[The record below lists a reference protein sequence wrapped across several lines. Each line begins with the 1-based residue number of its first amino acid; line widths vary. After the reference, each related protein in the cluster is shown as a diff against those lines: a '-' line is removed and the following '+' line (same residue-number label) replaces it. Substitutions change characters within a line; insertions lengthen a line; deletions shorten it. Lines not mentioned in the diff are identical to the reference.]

1 MSGMKKWKI
10 LFNIIMETV
19 IFFGIAVLLIIGIPK
34 LMGFFW
40 PFVASWILA
49 LLATPLCNFLEK
61 HIKLNKKWFSA
72 VIIVLVLLALAGIGY
87 LAVTKL
93 GRELMGLFSGAPE
106 YYVYVQ
112 RTIKSFGDS
121 LTNIVS
127 PISSDF
133 RKQIQGFFTDFLSQM
148 GGIINKFAPKGV
160 EMMGS
165 AAADLTNG
173 FIGTVVMII
182 SAYFF
187 IADRERLTEGFWRI
201 VPEDL
206 KPTVRDIKDKVIAAL
221 GGFLLAQ
228 FKIMCI
234 VFVILLAGF
243 FLMGNPY
250 ALLLALVISFV
261 DLLPILGTGTIL
273 IPWTLFCFVQRDY
286 RQAMFLIILYVVCLV
301 ARQFL
306 QPKMIAD
313 SMGLDSM
320 ATLVLIYTGYKLNG
334 MKGMILALLAGV
346 IILSLYRLGLFDRK
360 IKRMSRLLYEYRH
373 CGADCEDDSNAKL

>member
-1 MSGMKKWKI
+1 MRKWKI
-10 LFNIIMETV
+10 LFNIVMETV
-19 IFFGIAVLLIIGIPK
+19 IFFGIAILLIIGIPK

-49 LLATPLCNFLEK
+49 LLATPLCNLLEK
-61 HIKLNKKWFSA
+61 HIKLNKKWASA
-72 VIIVLVLLALAGIGY
+72 VIIILVLVAIAGIGY
-87 LAVTKL
+87 FAVTKL

-106 YYVYVQ
+106 YYVYVR
-112 RTIKSFGDS
+112 RTIKAFGDS

-127 PISSDF
+127 PISADF
-133 RKQIQGFFTDFLSQM
+133 GKQIQGFFTDFLSQM
-148 GGIINKFAPKGV
+148 VGIINKFAPKGV
-160 EMMGS
+160 EMMGT

-206 KPTVRDIKDKVIAAL
+206 KSTVRDIKDKVIAAL

-286 RQAMFLIILYVVCLV
+286 RQAVFLIVLYVVCLV

-320 ATLVLIYTGYKLNG
+320 ATLVLIYTGYKLDG

-360 IKRMSRLLYEYRH
+360 IKRMSELLYEYRH
-373 CGADCEDDSNAKL
+373 CEDNITRKM

>member
-1 MSGMKKWKI
+1 MRKWKI
-10 LFNIIMETV
+10 LFNIVMETV
-19 IFFGIAVLLIIGIPK
+19 MFFGIAILLIIGIPK

-49 LLATPLCNFLEK
+49 LLATPLCNLLEK
-61 HIKLNKKWFSA
+61 HIKLNKKWASA
-72 VIIVLVLLALAGIGY
+72 VIIILVLLVLAGLGY

-93 GRELMGLFSGAPE
+93 GKELIGLFSGAPE

-112 RTIKSFGDS
+112 RTIKSFGDN

-127 PISSDF
+127 AFSADF
-133 RKQIQGFFTDFLSQM
+133 GNQVQEFFNNLLKQMSGV
-148 GGIINKFAPKGV
+148 INEFAPKGV

-165 AAADLTNG
+165 AAANLTNG

-187 IADRERLTEGFWRI
+187 IADRERLGEGFWRI
-201 VPEDL
+201 IPDDL
-206 KPTVRDIKDKVIAAL
+206 KPTVQNIKDKVIAAL

-234 VFVILLAGF
+234 VFVILLIGF
-243 FLMGNPY
+243 LLMGNPY

-273 IPWTLFCFVQRDY
+273 IPWTLICFLQRDY
-286 RQAMFLIILYVVCLV
+286 RQAVFLIVLYIVCLV

-320 ATLVLIYTGYKLNG
+320 ATLVLIYTGYKLDG
-334 MKGMILALLAGV
+334 MKGMILALLVGV
-346 IILSLYRLGLFDRK
+346 IVLSLYRLGLFDRK
-360 IKRMSRLLYEYRH
+360 IKRMSQLLYEYRH
-373 CGADCEDDSNAKL
+373 CEDGYKENSARKM

>member
-1 MSGMKKWKI
+1 MRKWKI
-10 LFNIIMETV
+10 LFNIVMETV
-19 IFFGIAVLLIIGIPK
+19 IFLGIAILLIIGIPK

-49 LLATPLCNFLEK
+49 LLATPLCNLLEK
-61 HIKLNKKWFSA
+61 HIKLNKKWASA
-72 VIIVLVLLALAGIGY
+72 VIIILVLVAIAGIGY

-112 RTIKSFGDS
+112 RTIKAFGDS

-127 PISSDF
+127 PISADF
-133 RKQIQGFFTDFLSQM
+133 GKQIQGFFADFLSQM

-160 EMMGS
+160 KMMGS

-206 KPTVRDIKDKVIAAL
+206 KSTVRDIKDKVIAAL

-286 RQAMFLIILYVVCLV
+286 RQAVFLVVLYVICLV

-320 ATLVLIYTGYKLNG
+320 ATLVLIYTGYKLDG

-360 IKRMSRLLYEYRH
+360 IKRMSKLLYEYRH
-373 CGADCEDDSNAKL
+373 CEENITRKM

>member
-1 MSGMKKWKI
+1 MRKWKI
-10 LFNIIMETV
+10 LFNIIMEAV
-19 IFFGIAVLLIIGIPK
+19 MFFGIAILLILGIPK

-61 HIKLNKKWFSA
+61 HIKLNKRWSSA
-72 VIIVLVLLALAGIGY
+72 VIIVLVLVGLAGIGY

-93 GRELMGLFSGAPE
+93 GRELMELFSGAPG
-106 YYVYVQ
+106 YYIYVQ
-112 RTIKSFGDS
+112 KTVKSFGDNLS
-121 LTNIVS
+121 NIISPVS
-127 PISSDF
+127 ADF
-133 RKQIQGFFTDFLSQM
+133 GKQIQGVFNDLLSQM
-148 GGIINKFAPKGV
+148 GGIVNKFAPKGV

-182 SAYFF
+182 AAYFF
-187 IADRERLTEGFWRI
+187 IADRERLGEGFWKVI
-201 VPEDL
+201 PEDL
-206 KPTVRDIKDKVIAAL
+206 KPTVCNIKDKVIAAL

-234 VFVILLAGF
+234 VFVILLIGF
-243 FLMGNPY
+243 LLIGNPY

-273 IPWTLFCFVQRDY
+273 IPWTLVCFLQKDY

-346 IILSLYRLGLFDRK
+346 IVLSLYRLGLFDHK
-360 IKRMSRLLYEYRH
+360 IKRMSQLLYEYRH
-373 CGADCEDDSNAKL
+373 CEDNIGRKK

>member
-1 MSGMKKWKI
+1 MRKWKI
-10 LFNIIMETV
+10 LFNIIMEAV
-19 IFFGIAVLLIIGIPK
+19 MFFGIAILLILGIPK

-61 HIKLNKKWFSA
+61 HIKLNKRWSSA
-72 VIIVLVLLALAGIGY
+72 VIIVLVLVGLAGIGY

-93 GRELMGLFSGAPE
+93 GRELMELFSGAPG
-106 YYVYVQ
+106 YYIYVQ
-112 RTIKSFGDS
+112 KTVKSFGDNLS
-121 LTNIVS
+121 NIISPVS
-127 PISSDF
+127 ADF
-133 RKQIQGFFTDFLSQM
+133 GKQIQGVFNDLLSQM
-148 GGIINKFAPKGV
+148 GGAVNKFAPKGV

-182 SAYFF
+182 AAYFF
-187 IADRERLTEGFWRI
+187 IADRERLGEGFWKI
-201 VPEDL
+201 IPEDL
-206 KPTVRDIKDKVIAAL
+206 KPTVCNIKDKVIAAL

-234 VFVILLAGF
+234 VFVILLIGF
-243 FLMGNPY
+243 LLIGNPY

-273 IPWTLFCFVQRDY
+273 IPWTLVCFLQKDY

-346 IILSLYRLGLFDRK
+346 IVLSLYRLGLFDHK
-360 IKRMSRLLYEYRH
+360 IKRMSQLLYEYRH
-373 CGADCEDDSNAKL
+373 CEDNIGRKK

>member
-1 MSGMKKWKI
+1 MRKWKI

-19 IFFGIAVLLIIGIPK
+19 MFFGIAVLLIWGIPK
-34 LMGFFW
+34 MMGFFW

-61 HIKLNKKWFSA
+61 HIKLNKKWSSA
-72 VIIVLVLLALAGIGY
+72 VIIILVLFAIAGGGY
-87 LAVTKL
+87 VAVTKL
-93 GRELMGLFSGAPE
+93 GRELMGLFSQAPE
-106 YYVYVQ
+106 YYIYVQ
-112 RTIKSFGDS
+112 QTIRSFGDS
-121 LTNIVS
+121 LTNMIS
-127 PISSDF
+127 PISADF
-133 RKQIQGFFTDFLSQM
+133 GKQVQSVFNDFLSQM
-148 GGIINKFAPKGV
+148 GGAINKFAPKGV
-160 EMMGS
+160 EMMG
-165 AAADLTNG
+165 AAATDLTNG
-173 FIGTVVMII
+173 FIGTIVMII

-187 IADRERLTEGFWRI
+187 IADKERIGEGFWKI

-206 KPTVRDIKDKVIAAL
+206 KPTVCNIKDKVIAAL

-234 VFVILLAGF
+234 VFGILLIGF
-243 FLMGNPY
+243 LLIGNPY
-250 ALLLALVISFV
+250 ALLLALVVSFV

-273 IPWTLFCFVQRDY
+273 IPWTLICFLQKDY
-286 RQAMFLIILYVVCLV
+286 RQALFLIVLYVVCLI

-320 ATLVLIYTGYKLNG
+320 ATLVLIYTGYKLYG

-346 IILSLYRLGLFDRK
+346 IVLSLYRLGLFDGK
-360 IKRMSRLLYEYRH
+360 IERMNQLLYEYRH
-373 CGADCEDDSNAKL
+373 CEDNIGRKE

>member
-1 MSGMKKWKI
+1 MRKWKI
-10 LFNIIMETV
+10 LFNIIMEAV
-19 IFFGIAVLLIIGIPK
+19 MFFGIAVLLIWGIPK

-61 HIKLNKKWFSA
+61 HIKLNKRWSSA
-72 VIIVLVLLALAGIGY
+72 VIIVLVLVGIAGMGY

-93 GRELMGLFSGAPE
+93 GRELMELFSGAPE
-106 YYVYVQ
+106 YYIYVQ
-112 RTIKSFGDS
+112 RTIKSFGDD
-121 LTNIVS
+121 LINVIS
-127 PISSDF
+127 PISADF
-133 RKQIQGFFTDFLSQM
+133 GKQIQGVFNDFLSQM
-148 GGIINKFAPKGV
+148 GGVVNKFAPKGV

-182 SAYFF
+182 AAYFF
-187 IADRERLTEGFWRI
+187 IADRERLGEGFWRI
-201 VPEDL
+201 IPEDL
-206 KPTVRDIKDKVIAAL
+206 KPTVCNIKDKVIAAL

-234 VFVILLAGF
+234 VFVILLIGF
-243 FLMGNPY
+243 LLIGNPY

-273 IPWTLFCFVQRDY
+273 IPWTLVCFLQKDY
-286 RQAMFLIILYVVCLV
+286 RQAVFLIVLYVVCLV

-346 IILSLYRLGLFDRK
+346 IILSLYRLGLFDHK
-360 IKRMSRLLYEYRH
+360 IKRMSQLLYEYRH
-373 CGADCEDDSNAKL
+373 CEGDIDRKK

>member
-1 MSGMKKWKI
+1 MRKWKI
-10 LFNIIMETV
+10 LFNIVMETV
-19 IFFGIAVLLIIGIPK
+19 IFFGVAILLIIGIPK

-49 LLATPLCNFLEK
+49 LLATPLCSFLEK
-61 HIKLNKKWFSA
+61 HIKLNKKWASA
-72 VIIVLVLLALAGIGY
+72 VIIILVLLLLAGIGY

-106 YYVYVQ
+106 YYIYVQ
-112 RTIKSFGDS
+112 RTIRSFGNN
-121 LTNIVS
+121 LTNIIS
-127 PISSDF
+127 PFSADF
-133 RKQIQGFFTDFLSQM
+133 GKQIQEFFNNLLSQM
-148 GGIINKFAPKGV
+148 SGIINEFAPKGV

-165 AAADLTNG
+165 AAANLTSG

-187 IADRERLTEGFWRI
+187 IADRERLGEGFWRI
-201 VPEDL
+201 IPEDL
-206 KPTVRDIKDKVIAAL
+206 TPTVRNIKDKVIAAL

-234 VFVILLAGF
+234 VFAILLIGF
-243 FLMGNPY
+243 LVMGNPY

-273 IPWTLFCFVQRDY
+273 IPWTLICFLQRDY

-360 IKRMSRLLYEYRH
+360 IKRMSELLYEYRH
-373 CGADCEDDSNAKL
+373 CEDNITRKM

>member
-1 MSGMKKWKI
+1 MRKWKI

-19 IFFGIAVLLIIGIPK
+19 MFFGIAVLLIWGIPK
-34 LMGFFW
+34 MMGFFW

-61 HIKLNKKWFSA
+61 HIKLNKKWSSA
-72 VIIVLVLLALAGIGY
+72 VIIVLVLFAIAGGGY
-87 LAVTKL
+87 VAVTKL
-93 GRELMGLFSGAPE
+93 GRELMGLFSQAPE
-106 YYVYVQ
+106 YYIYVQ
-112 RTIKSFGDS
+112 QTIRSFGDS
-121 LTNIVS
+121 LTNMIS
-127 PISSDF
+127 PISADF
-133 RKQIQGFFTDFLSQM
+133 GKQVQSVFNDFLSQM
-148 GGIINKFAPKGV
+148 GGAINKFAPKGV
-160 EMMGS
+160 EMMG
-165 AAADLTNG
+165 AAATDLTNG
-173 FIGTVVMII
+173 FIGTIVMII

-187 IADRERLTEGFWRI
+187 IADKERIGEGFWKI

-206 KPTVRDIKDKVIAAL
+206 KPTVCNIKDKVIAAL

-234 VFVILLAGF
+234 VFGILLIGF
-243 FLMGNPY
+243 LLIGNPY
-250 ALLLALVISFV
+250 ALLLALVVSFV

-273 IPWTLFCFVQRDY
+273 IPWTLICFLQKDY
-286 RQAMFLIILYVVCLV
+286 RQALFLIVLYVVCLI

-346 IILSLYRLGLFDRK
+346 IVLSLYRLGLFDGK
-360 IKRMSRLLYEYRH
+360 IERMNQLLYEYRH
-373 CGADCEDDSNAKL
+373 CEDNIGRKE

>member
-1 MSGMKKWKI
+1 MRKWKI
-10 LFNIIMETV
+10 LFNIIMEAAM
-19 IFFGIAVLLIIGIPK
+19 FFGVAILLILGIPK

-61 HIKLNKKWFSA
+61 HIKLNKRWSSA
-72 VIIVLVLLALAGIGY
+72 VIIVLVLVGLAGIGY

-93 GRELMGLFSGAPE
+93 GRELMELFSGAPG
-106 YYVYVQ
+106 YYIYVQ
-112 RTIKSFGDS
+112 KTVKSFGDNLS
-121 LTNIVS
+121 NIISPVS
-127 PISSDF
+127 ADF
-133 RKQIQGFFTDFLSQM
+133 GKQIQGVFNDLLSQM
-148 GGIINKFAPKGV
+148 GGVVNKFAPKGV

-182 SAYFF
+182 AAYFF
-187 IADRERLTEGFWRI
+187 IADRERLGEGFWRI
-201 VPEDL
+201 IPEDL
-206 KPTVRDIKDKVIAAL
+206 KPTVCNIKDKVIAAL

-234 VFVILLAGF
+234 VFVILLIGF
-243 FLMGNPY
+243 LLIGNPY

-273 IPWTLFCFVQRDY
+273 IPWTLVCFLQKDY

-346 IILSLYRLGLFDRK
+346 IVLSLYRLGLFDHK
-360 IKRMSRLLYEYRH
+360 IKRMSQLLYEYRH
-373 CGADCEDDSNAKL
+373 CEDNIGRKK

>member
-1 MSGMKKWKI
+1 MRKWKI

-19 IFFGIAVLLIIGIPK
+19 MFFGIAVLLIWGIPK
-34 LMGFFW
+34 MMGFFW

-61 HIKLNKKWFSA
+61 HIKLNKKWSSA
-72 VIIVLVLLALAGIGY
+72 VIIILVLFAIAGGGY
-87 LAVTKL
+87 VAVTKL
-93 GRELMGLFSGAPE
+93 GRELMGLFSQAPE
-106 YYVYVQ
+106 YYIYVQ
-112 RTIKSFGDS
+112 QTIRSFGDS
-121 LTNIVS
+121 LTNMIS
-127 PISSDF
+127 PISADF
-133 RKQIQGFFTDFLSQM
+133 GKQVQSVFNDFLSQM
-148 GGIINKFAPKGV
+148 GGAIKKFAPKGV
-160 EMMGS
+160 EMMG
-165 AAADLTNG
+165 AAATDLTNG
-173 FIGTVVMII
+173 FIGTIVMII

-187 IADRERLTEGFWRI
+187 IADKERIGEGFWKI

-206 KPTVRDIKDKVIAAL
+206 KPTVCNIKDKVIAAL

-234 VFVILLAGF
+234 VFGILLIGF
-243 FLMGNPY
+243 LLIGNPY
-250 ALLLALVISFV
+250 ALLLALVVSFV

-273 IPWTLFCFVQRDY
+273 IPWTLICFLQKDY
-286 RQAMFLIILYVVCLV
+286 RQALFLIVLYVVCLI

-346 IILSLYRLGLFDRK
+346 IVLSLYRLGLFDGK
-360 IKRMSRLLYEYRH
+360 IERMNQLLYEYRH
-373 CGADCEDDSNAKL
+373 CEDNIGRKE

>member
-1 MSGMKKWKI
+1 MKKWKI

-61 HIKLNKKWFSA
+61 HIKLNKKWSSA
-72 VIIVLVLLALAGIGY
+72 VIIVLVLLALAGLGY

-133 RKQIQGFFTDFLSQM
+133 GKQIQGFFTDFLSQM

>member
-1 MSGMKKWKI
+1 MRKWKI

-19 IFFGIAVLLIIGIPK
+19 MFFGIAVLLIWGIPK
-34 LMGFFW
+34 MMGFFW

-61 HIKLNKKWFSA
+61 HIKLNKKWSSA
-72 VIIVLVLLALAGIGY
+72 VIIILVLFAIAGGGY
-87 LAVTKL
+87 VAVTKL
-93 GRELMGLFSGAPE
+93 GRELMGLFSQAPE
-106 YYVYVQ
+106 YYIYVQ
-112 RTIKSFGDS
+112 QTIRSFGDS
-121 LTNIVS
+121 LTNMIS
-127 PISSDF
+127 PISADF
-133 RKQIQGFFTDFLSQM
+133 GKQVQSVFNDFLSQM
-148 GGIINKFAPKGV
+148 GGAINKFAPKGV
-160 EMMGS
+160 EMMG
-165 AAADLTNG
+165 AAATDLTNG
-173 FIGTVVMII
+173 FIGTIVMII

-187 IADRERLTEGFWRI
+187 IADKERIGEGFWKI

-206 KPTVRDIKDKVIAAL
+206 KPTVCNIKDKVIAAL

-234 VFVILLAGF
+234 VFGILLIGF
-243 FLMGNPY
+243 LLIGNPY
-250 ALLLALVISFV
+250 ALLLALVVSFV

-273 IPWTLFCFVQRDY
+273 IPWTLICFLQKDY
-286 RQAMFLIILYVVCLV
+286 RQALFLIVLYVVCLV

-346 IILSLYRLGLFDRK
+346 IVLSLYRLGLFDGK
-360 IKRMSRLLYEYRH
+360 IERMNQLLYEYRH
-373 CGADCEDDSNAKL
+373 CEDNIGRKE

>member
-1 MSGMKKWKI
+1 MRKWKI
-10 LFNIIMETV
+10 LFNIIMEMV
-19 IFFGIAVLLIIGIPK
+19 MFFGIAVLLIWGIPK
-34 LMGFFW
+34 MMGFFW

-61 HIKLNKKWFSA
+61 HIKLNKKWSSA
-72 VIIVLVLLALAGIGY
+72 VIIVLVLFAIAGGGY
-87 LAVTKL
+87 VAVTKL
-93 GRELMGLFSGAPE
+93 GRELMGLFSQAPE
-106 YYVYVQ
+106 YYIYVQ
-112 RTIKSFGDS
+112 QTIRSFGDS
-121 LTNIVS
+121 LTNMIS
-127 PISSDF
+127 PISADF
-133 RKQIQGFFTDFLSQM
+133 GKQVQSVFNDFLSQM
-148 GGIINKFAPKGV
+148 GGAINKFAPKGV
-160 EMMGS
+160 EMMG
-165 AAADLTNG
+165 AAATDLTNG
-173 FIGTVVMII
+173 FIGTIVMII

-187 IADRERLTEGFWRI
+187 IADKERIGEGFWKI

-206 KPTVRDIKDKVIAAL
+206 KPTVCNIKDKVIAAL

-234 VFVILLAGF
+234 VFGILLIGF
-243 FLMGNPY
+243 LLIGNPY
-250 ALLLALVISFV
+250 ALLLALVVSFV

-273 IPWTLFCFVQRDY
+273 IPWTLICFLQKDY
-286 RQAMFLIILYVVCLV
+286 RQALFLIVLYVVCLI

-346 IILSLYRLGLFDRK
+346 IVLSLYRLGLFDGK
-360 IKRMSRLLYEYRH
+360 IERMNQLLYEYRH
-373 CGADCEDDSNAKL
+373 CEDNIGRKE

>member
-1 MSGMKKWKI
+1 MRKWKI

-19 IFFGIAVLLIIGIPK
+19 MFFGIAVLLIWGIPK
-34 LMGFFW
+34 MMGFFW

-61 HIKLNKKWFSA
+61 HIKLNKKWSSA
-72 VIIVLVLLALAGIGY
+72 VIIILVLFAIAGGGY
-87 LAVTKL
+87 VAVTKL
-93 GRELMGLFSGAPE
+93 GRELMGLFSQAPE
-106 YYVYVQ
+106 YYIYVQ
-112 RTIKSFGDS
+112 QTIRSFGDS
-121 LTNIVS
+121 LTNMIS
-127 PISSDF
+127 PISADF
-133 RKQIQGFFTDFLSQM
+133 GKQVQSVFNDFLSQM
-148 GGIINKFAPKGV
+148 GGAINKFAPKGV
-160 EMMGS
+160 EMMG
-165 AAADLTNG
+165 AAATDLTNG
-173 FIGTVVMII
+173 FIGTIVMII

-187 IADRERLTEGFWRI
+187 IADKERIGEGFWKI

-206 KPTVRDIKDKVIAAL
+206 KPTVCNIKDKVIAAL

-234 VFVILLAGF
+234 VFGILLIGF
-243 FLMGNPY
+243 LLIGNPY
-250 ALLLALVISFV
+250 ALLLALVVSFV

-273 IPWTLFCFVQRDY
+273 IPWTLICFLQKDY
-286 RQAMFLIILYVVCLV
+286 RQALFLIVLYVVCLI

-346 IILSLYRLGLFDRK
+346 IVLSLYRLGLFDGK
-360 IKRMSRLLYEYRH
+360 IERMNQLLYEYRH
-373 CGADCEDDSNAKL
+373 CEDNIGRKE

>member
-1 MSGMKKWKI
+1 MRKWKI
-10 LFNIIMETV
+10 LFNIVMETV
-19 IFFGIAVLLIIGIPK
+19 IFLGIAILLIIGIPK

-40 PFVASWILA
+40 PFVASWMLA
-49 LLATPLCNFLEK
+49 LLATPLCNLLEK
-61 HIKLNKKWFSA
+61 HIKLNKKWASA
-72 VIIVLVLLALAGIGY
+72 VIIILVLVAIAGIGY

-112 RTIKSFGDS
+112 RTIKAFGDS

-127 PISSDF
+127 PISADF
-133 RKQIQGFFTDFLSQM
+133 GKQIQGFFTDFLSQM

-160 EMMGS
+160 KMMGS

-206 KPTVRDIKDKVIAAL
+206 KSTVRDIKDKVIAAL

-286 RQAMFLIILYVVCLV
+286 RQAVFLVVLYVICLV

-320 ATLVLIYTGYKLNG
+320 ATLVLIYTGYKLDG

-360 IKRMSRLLYEYRH
+360 IKRMSKLLYEYRH
-373 CGADCEDDSNAKL
+373 CEENITRKM

>member
-1 MSGMKKWKI
+1 
-10 LFNIIMETV
+10 
-19 IFFGIAVLLIIGIPK
+19 
-34 LMGFFW
+34 MGFFW

-61 HIKLNKKWFSA
+61 HIKLNKKWSSA

-133 RKQIQGFFTDFLSQM
+133 GKQIQGFFTDFLSQM

-206 KPTVRDIKDKVIAAL
+206 KSTVRDIKDKVIAAL

>member
-1 MSGMKKWKI
+1 MKKWKI
-10 LFNIIMETV
+10 LFDIIMELV
-19 IFFGIAVLLIIGIPK
+19 VFFGMAIVLIIGIPK

-61 HIKLNKKWFSA
+61 HIKLNKKWSSA
-72 VIIVLVLLALAGIGY
+72 VIIILVLVAIAGLGY
-87 LAVTKL
+87 FAVTKL
-93 GRELMGLFSGAPE
+93 GHELMELFSGAPA
-106 YYVYVQ
+106 YYNYVQ
-112 RTIKSFGDS
+112 KTIKMFSTN
-121 LTNIVS
+121 LTDIVS
-127 PISSDF
+127 PISADF
-133 RKQIQGFFTDFLSQM
+133 GNQIQAFFSDLLSQM
-148 GGIINKFAPKGV
+148 SGIINKFAPKGV
-160 EMMGS
+160 EMMGT

-187 IADRERLTEGFWRI
+187 IADREKLEECFWKVI
-201 VPEDL
+201 PEDL
-206 KPTVRDIKDKVIAAL
+206 GETVKDIKDKVFAAL
-221 GGFLLAQ
+221 GGFVVAQ

-234 VFVILLAGF
+234 VFVILLVGF
-243 FLMGNPY
+243 LIIGNPY

-273 IPWTLFCFVQRDY
+273 IPWTLVCFLQRDF
-286 RQAMFLIILYVVCLV
+286 RQAMFLIVLYIVCLI

-320 ATLVLIYTGYKLNG
+320 TALVLIYTGYKLSG
-334 MKGMILALLAGV
+334 MKGMILALLVGV
-346 IILSLYRLGLFDRK
+346 VVLALYKLGLFDHK
-360 IKRMSRLLYEYRH
+360 IQRINRLLYEYRH
-373 CGADCEDDSNAKL
+373 CEEDLDRKL

>member
-1 MSGMKKWKI
+1 
-10 LFNIIMETV
+10 
-19 IFFGIAVLLIIGIPK
+19 
-34 LMGFFW
+34 MGFFW

-61 HIKLNKKWFSA
+61 HIKLNKKWSSA

-133 RKQIQGFFTDFLSQM
+133 GKQIQGFFTDFLSQM

-182 SAYFF
+182 SAYLF
-187 IADRERLTEGFWRI
+187 IADRERLTEGFWSI

>member
-1 MSGMKKWKI
+1 MRKWKI
-10 LFNIIMETV
+10 LFNIIMEAV
-19 IFFGIAVLLIIGIPK
+19 MFFGIAVLLIWGIPK

-61 HIKLNKKWFSA
+61 HIKLNKRWSSA
-72 VIIVLVLLALAGIGY
+72 VIIVLVLVGIAGMGY

-93 GRELMGLFSGAPE
+93 GRELMELFSGAPE
-106 YYVYVQ
+106 YYIYVQ
-112 RTIKSFGDS
+112 RTIKSFGDD
-121 LTNIVS
+121 LINVIS
-127 PISSDF
+127 PISADF
-133 RKQIQGFFTDFLSQM
+133 GKQIQGVFNDFLSQM
-148 GGIINKFAPKGV
+148 GGVVNKFAPKGV

-182 SAYFF
+182 AAYFF
-187 IADRERLTEGFWRI
+187 IADRERLGEGFWRI
-201 VPEDL
+201 IPEDL
-206 KPTVRDIKDKVIAAL
+206 KPTVCNIKDKVIAAL

-234 VFVILLAGF
+234 VFVILLIGF
-243 FLMGNPY
+243 LLIGNPY

-273 IPWTLFCFVQRDY
+273 IPWTLVCFLQKDY
-286 RQAMFLIILYVVCLV
+286 RQAVFLIILYVVCLV

-346 IILSLYRLGLFDRK
+346 IILSLYRLGLFDHK
-360 IKRMSRLLYEYRH
+360 IKRMSQLLYEYRH
-373 CGADCEDDSNAKL
+373 CESDVDRKK

>member
-61 HIKLNKKWFSA
+61 HIKLNKKWSLA

-133 RKQIQGFFTDFLSQM
+133 GKQIQGFFTDFLSQM

>member
-1 MSGMKKWKI
+1 MRKWRI
-10 LFNIIMETV
+10 LFDIIMELV
-19 IFFGIAVLLIIGIPK
+19 VFFGAAILLIIGIPK

-49 LLATPLCNFLEK
+49 LLAKPLCDFLEK
-61 HIKLNKKWFSA
+61 HIKLNKKWSSA
-72 VIIVLVLLALAGIGY
+72 VIIILVLVALAGLGY

-93 GRELMGLFSGAPE
+93 GRELMELFSGAPQ

-112 RTIKSFGDS
+112 KTVKSFGDN
-121 LTNIVS
+121 LTNIIS
-127 PISSDF
+127 PISADF
-133 RKQIQGFFTDFLSQM
+133 GNQIQAFFNNLLSQM
-148 GGIINKFAPKGV
+148 GGVINKLAPKGV

-165 AAADLTNG
+165 AATNLTNG

-182 SAYFF
+182 AAYFF
-187 IADRERLTEGFWRI
+187 IADRERIGEGFWRVI
-201 VPEDL
+201 PDDL
-206 KPTVRDIKDKVIAAL
+206 KSTICNIKDKVIAAL

-234 VFVILLAGF
+234 VFVILLIGF
-243 FLMGNPY
+243 LIIGNPY

-273 IPWTLFCFVQRDY
+273 IPWTLVCFLQRDY
-286 RQAMFLIILYVVCLV
+286 RQAIFLVVLYIICLV

-360 IKRMSRLLYEYRH
+360 IKRVNRLLYEYRH
-373 CGADCEDDSNAKL
+373 YEDNMTRKM

>member
-1 MSGMKKWKI
+1 MRKWKI
-10 LFNIIMETV
+10 LFNIVMEMV
-19 IFFGIAVLLIIGIPK
+19 IFFGIAILLIIGIPK

-49 LLATPLCNFLEK
+49 LLATPLCNLLEK
-61 HIKLNKKWFSA
+61 HIKLNKKWASA
-72 VIIVLVLLALAGIGY
+72 VIIILVLLVLAGLGY

-93 GRELMGLFSGAPE
+93 GKELIGLFSGAPE

-112 RTIKSFGDS
+112 RTIKSFGDN

-127 PISSDF
+127 TFSADF
-133 RKQIQGFFTDFLSQM
+133 GNQVQEFFNNLLKQM
-148 GGIINKFAPKGV
+148 GGVINEFAPKGV

-165 AAADLTNG
+165 AAANLTNG

-187 IADRERLTEGFWRI
+187 IADRERLGEGFWRI
-201 VPEDL
+201 IPDDL
-206 KPTVRDIKDKVIAAL
+206 KPTVRNIKDKVIAAL

-234 VFVILLAGF
+234 VFVILLIGF
-243 FLMGNPY
+243 LLMGNPY

-273 IPWTLFCFVQRDY
+273 IPWTLICFLQRDY
-286 RQAMFLIILYVVCLV
+286 RQAVFLIVLYIVCLV

-320 ATLVLIYTGYKLNG
+320 ATLVLIYTGYKLDG
-334 MKGMILALLAGV
+334 MKGMILALLVGV
-346 IILSLYRLGLFDRK
+346 IVLSLYRLGLFDRK
-360 IKRMSRLLYEYRH
+360 IKRMSQLLYEYRH
-373 CGADCEDDSNAKL
+373 CEDGYEENSTRKM

>member
-1 MSGMKKWKI
+1 MRKWKI
-10 LFNIIMETV
+10 LFNIIMEAV
-19 IFFGIAVLLIIGIPK
+19 MFFGIAILLILGIPK

-61 HIKLNKKWFSA
+61 HIKLNKRWSSA
-72 VIIVLVLLALAGIGY
+72 VIIVLVLVGLAGIGY

-93 GRELMGLFSGAPE
+93 GRELMELFSGAPG
-106 YYVYVQ
+106 YYIYVQ
-112 RTIKSFGDS
+112 KTVKSFGDNLS
-121 LTNIVS
+121 NIISPVS
-127 PISSDF
+127 ADF
-133 RKQIQGFFTDFLSQM
+133 GKQIQGVFNDLLSQM
-148 GGIINKFAPKGV
+148 GGIVNKFAPKGV

-182 SAYFF
+182 AAYFF
-187 IADRERLTEGFWRI
+187 IADRERLGEGFWKI
-201 VPEDL
+201 IPEDL
-206 KPTVRDIKDKVIAAL
+206 KPTVCNIKDKVIAAL

-234 VFVILLAGF
+234 VFVILLIGF
-243 FLMGNPY
+243 LLIGNPY

-273 IPWTLFCFVQRDY
+273 IPWTLVCFLQKDY

-346 IILSLYRLGLFDRK
+346 IVLSLYRLGLFDHK
-360 IKRMSRLLYEYRH
+360 IKRMSQLLYEYRH
-373 CGADCEDDSNAKL
+373 CEDNIGRKK